1 MNKNINLFVLFAAL
15 LLLSSCDKD
24 WQNHYGQQD
33 MEIDNVQIE
42 ITDEDI
48 ESYLR
53 SSEYD
58 EMAELFEKTGVFGE
72 MNERKLLYTVYVVG
86 NEVIAVPADAVA
98 SSFLARSHIHTASI
112 SPSNLQDGQ
121 RVVVW
126 NGKYVDVTLE
136 GSGEDVGG
144 IAFNDSQVVKV
155 IKASN
160 GYIYVLDQAINT
172 PQSLLEILE
181 NLDEDRYAIFKGMV
195 LSKNVKEFNQ
205 SASLPIGVNEAG
217 NTLYDSVFTVRNPYF
232 QERGINLFTEA
243 AAYTML
249 IPSDE
254 QIEDALRTAKETIA
268 EWGVERQDSIFENWV
283 FQTAFFK
290 EKLTRDRFENPQEI
304 DLISAF
310 DKQWRTTV
318 NKVDLDNPVE
328 MSNGI
333 AYYVTAFKI
342 PNNVLLYRYKD
353 YFHWY
358 EFLTAEDKDKYY
370 QLTNLRF
377 DRVSTEVAAWT
388 PGYGW
393 PQVENRAVWFPL
405 QDATV
410 KDGTLDFTAFRI
422 TRHADNS
429 YDLSEYRL
437 PPGEY
442 TLHLGFAS
450 RHLGSILD
458 VSFNNELI
466 RTLSVLDYQGFSRDR
481 GAGGYPEFYPSRL
494 GNTYDRDGGL
504 VDTIRVTGTELVPI
518 KLTLRGYNHTTSST
532 LAPMHWTIR
541 PTTNNY

>member
-1 MNKNINLFVLFAAL
+1 MNKNINLLMFFAAV

-42 ITDEDI
+42 MTNEDI

-53 SSEYD
+53 SSDYGK
-58 EMAELFEKTGVFGE
+58 MAELFEKTGVFTE
-72 MNERKLLYTVYVVG
+72 MRERELLYTVYVVG
-86 NEVIAVPADAVA
+86 NEVLTVPTDTTA
-98 SSFLARSHIHTASI
+98 SKFLARSHIHTASI
-112 SPSNLQDGQ
+112 SPSNLKDGQ

-126 NGKYVDVTLE
+126 NGKYVDITLE
-136 GSGEDVGG
+136 GSGEDVRA
-144 IAFNDSQVVKV
+144 IAFNGSQVVKV
-155 IKASN
+155 VKADN

-172 PQSLLEILE
+172 PQSLLEVLE
-181 NLDEDRYAIFKGMV
+181 NLDDEQYAVFKDMV
-195 LSKNVKEFNQ
+195 LSKNIKEFNR

-217 NTLYDSVFTVRNPYF
+217 NTLYDSVFTIRNPYF
-232 QERGINLFTEA
+232 QQKGINLFTEA
-243 AAYTML
+243 AEYTML

-254 QIEDALRTAKETIA
+254 QIENALQLAKETIA
-268 EWGVERQDSIFENWV
+268 EWGVVRQDSIFENWI
-283 FQTAFFK
+283 FQAAFFR
-290 EKLTRDRFENPQEI
+290 ERLTRDRFENPEEI

-310 DKQWRTTV
+310 EKQWRTTV

-333 AYYVTAFKI
+333 AYYVTDLKI

-358 EFLTAEDKDKYY
+358 EFLTAGDKDKYY
-370 QLTNLRF
+370 QLTNLSF
-377 DRVSTEVAAWT
+377 NRVSTEVAAWT

-393 PQVENRAVWFPL
+393 PQIENRALWLDL
-405 QDATV
+405 QDRTV
-410 KDGTLDFTAFRI
+410 FDGTLDFTAYHI

-429 YDLSEYRL
+429 YDLSEYKL

-450 RHLGSILD
+450 RHRGSILD
-458 VSFNNELI
+458 VLFNDKLV
-466 RTLSVLDYQGFSRDR
+466 RTLSVLDYQGYSRDR
-481 GAGGYPEFYPSRL
+481 FGGGGPEFYPSNL
-494 GNTYDRDGGL
+494 ANTYDRDGGQI
-504 VDTIRVTGTELVPI
+504 DTIRVTGTELVPI
-518 KLTLRGYNHTTSST
+518 KLTLRAYEHSTSHT